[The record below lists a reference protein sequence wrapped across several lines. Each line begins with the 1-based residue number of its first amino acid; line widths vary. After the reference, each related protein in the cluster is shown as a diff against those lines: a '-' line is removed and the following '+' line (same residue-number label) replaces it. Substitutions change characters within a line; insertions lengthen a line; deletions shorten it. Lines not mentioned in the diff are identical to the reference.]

1 METKP
6 MIFKDASDDAAE
18 IDKIVG
24 TDKISNDMFEQLLHI
39 E

>member
-1 METKP
+1 MEKKP
-6 MIFKDASDDAAE
+6 MIFQDASGDVAE